1 MIEEWDLNTTTASD
15 YTLEIQISEENCK
28 YIKDYKQKKNRLQL
42 NQSIGL
48 SLKNNFKEILEAKA
62 KKMM

>member
-42 NQSIGL
+42 N
-48 SLKNNFKEILEAKA
+48 
-62 KKMM
+62 

>member
-62 KKMM
+62 KKIM